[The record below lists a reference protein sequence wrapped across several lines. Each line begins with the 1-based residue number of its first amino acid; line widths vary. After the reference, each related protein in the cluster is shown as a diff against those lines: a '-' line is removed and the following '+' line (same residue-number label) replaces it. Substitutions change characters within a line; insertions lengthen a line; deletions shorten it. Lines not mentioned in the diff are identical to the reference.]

1 MESWYHHF
9 FPTQPEPSSPPAP
22 IYVSEETREVINQAK
37 AAAAAAEADDQD
49 VEAADEEFEG
59 RRSPRGSPRTGDSA
73 PPAHGISP
81 DDEMEAATAVRP
93 SRRQQVHP
101 GASVDDTMMDRV
113 GVLDDATARIMVGL
127 SWSLSLSLFLSLSI
141 RA

>member
-1 MESWYHHF
+1 MKLVTYRQYLYETAKDFVESWYQHF

-101 GASVDDTMMDRV
+101 
-113 GVLDDATARIMVGL
+113 ARPL
-127 SWSLSLSLFLSLSI
+127 TT
-141 RA
+141 R